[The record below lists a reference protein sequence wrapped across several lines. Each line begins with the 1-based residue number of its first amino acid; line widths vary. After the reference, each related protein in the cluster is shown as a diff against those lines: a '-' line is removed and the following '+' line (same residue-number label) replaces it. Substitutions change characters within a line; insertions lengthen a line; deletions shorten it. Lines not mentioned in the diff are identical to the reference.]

1 MFAVFNRPVV
11 AGWVVFFFFF
21 SLSLSGL
28 TLPLKNKHKIVSVRH
43 VSSAVWLKK
52 EEGGEACG
60 CLGHA
65 CAYPPT
71 CIRPLPQ
78 GNVCQEIE
86 LFSLFYYFSRLSR
99 FLGAMYAHVGIGKC
113 QRETEPLVFLSHK
126 AIFSPPSRF
135 FAIGHPASLI
145 VPNFSVQC
153 AEVKTRRSRPSPPAA
168 ALATPPKAA
177 PPSPQPPPPWIPLC
191 PLTRSLT
198 SFASTAVAP
207 EENGFIMPCFW
218 LISQKMSA
226 ILFRSFFLLLALLF
240 VQKKNVSLSWWMYC
254 AVTTYLPALVW
265 ICCFYV
271 FWGEKGTEGQRNPG
285 LKRKKKMT
293 IRSIL
298 YTM

>member
-1 MFAVFNRPVV
+1 M
-11 AGWVVFFFFF
+11 
-21 SLSLSGL
+21 
-28 TLPLKNKHKIVSVRH
+28 SVRH

-52 EEGGEACG
+52 EEGGGWACG

-78 GNVCQEIE
+78 GDVCQEIE

-126 AIFSPPSRF
+126 TIFSPPSRF

-240 VQKKNVSLSWWMYC
+240 VQKKKRIVELMNVLCCYYLLAC
-254 AVTTYLPALVW
+254 ACMDLLFL
-265 ICCFYV
+265 CFL
-271 FWGEKGTEGQRNPG
+271 GGKRDGGTEKPWF
-285 LKRKKKMT
+285 KKKKKDDN
-293 IRSIL
+293 
-298 YTM
+298 